1 MQTTATGL
9 VIGEKILSNDNRLI
23 TILTAELGV
32 VHAFVKSI
40 KKLGGS
46 MAASTDLFT
55 YSSFVLF
62 SNKEKYSVN
71 SAETLHL
78 FYHLREDLEK
88 TALASYLAQ
97 LAEQLCPEGE
107 GAQEYLQL
115 FLNCLHL
122 LETDKRTPD
131 FVKPVFE
138 LRLLT
143 MAGFMPDLVGC
154 QECGEYQAE
163 SFCFSPSTGTLL
175 CGKCSHGV
183 VPQGYIQI
191 GTAQLAAMR
200 HIIYS
205 ENKRIFQFKMS
216 AEGLACL
223 GRITELYLLTQLE
236 KSFPSLDFYHR
247 LRDFGLSV
255 QNMQTDVT
263 PT

>member
-97 LAEQLCPEGE
+97 LAEQLCPEAE
-107 GAQEYLQL
+107 AAQEY
-115 FLNCLHL
+115 
-122 LETDKRTPD
+122 
-131 FVKPVFE
+131 
-138 LRLLT
+138 
-143 MAGFMPDLVGC
+143 
-154 QECGEYQAE
+154 
-163 SFCFSPSTGTLL
+163 
-175 CGKCSHGV
+175 
-183 VPQGYIQI
+183 
-191 GTAQLAAMR
+191 
-200 HIIYS
+200 
-205 ENKRIFQFKMS
+205 
-216 AEGLACL
+216 
-223 GRITELYLLTQLE
+223 
-236 KSFPSLDFYHR
+236 
-247 LRDFGLSV
+247 
-255 QNMQTDVT
+255 
-263 PT
+263 